1 MKLLGKFIVVIF
13 ILLGVGTVYW
23 KISSLPKNSQST
35 NTNYKLDSVAGKI
48 EYPTPTSKPYPSF
61 VPPKTASISKTWS
74 TTTPT
79 VVPTQDN
86 QEWGKATQLSEH
98 TWTMKVGFDDT
109 MATPQEI
116 FEALN
121 KYRQQHSRE
130 ALTWDDRLAN
140 FAKERAST
148 FTSLGKTDEHAGFV
162 SYTDNIDNVKALG
175 FWSLGENS
183 TYGYRLTG
191 VHLIEWVYAADEGHN
206 SNQLNSQW
214 SHVGIGVDGN
224 QTDLIFGGNKM

>member
-1 MKLLGKFIVVIF
+1 MKFFGKFVVLIF
-13 ILLGVGTVYW
+13 IVFCLTTIYW
-23 KISSLPKNSQST
+23 RLSLLPKKGQNLQI
-35 NTNYKLDSVAGKI
+35 NFKLDQDAGRV
-48 EYPTPTSKPYPSF
+48 EYLTPTIKPRPIRRIWPTPTS
-61 VPPKTASISKTWS
+61 III
-74 TTTPT
+74 PT
-79 VVPTQDN
+79 EDN
-86 QEWGKATQLSEH
+86 QEWGKATQVSEH
-98 TWTMKVGFDDT
+98 TWTMKVGFDDN
-109 MATPQEI
+109 MASPLEI

-183 TYGYRLTG
+183 SYGYRLTG
-191 VHLIEWVYAADEGHN
+191 VHLIEWVYAGDEGHN
-206 SNQLNSQW
+206 SNQLNSEW
-214 SHVGIGVDGN
+214 THVGIGVDGN

>member
-1 MKLLGKFIVVIF
+1 MNFLGKLIVFIFVLLGA
-13 ILLGVGTVYW
+13 GTIYW
-23 KISSLPKNSQST
+23 KISSLPKNSQKI
-35 NTNYKLDSVAGKI
+35 TNYKLDSATGKI
-48 EYPTPTSKPYPSF
+48 EYPTPTIKPRPSF
-61 VPPKTASISKTWS
+61 NPPKSAPIRKSWP
-74 TTTPT
+74 TPT
-79 VVPTQDN
+79 STVPTQDN

-98 TWTMKVGFDDT
+98 TWTMKVGFDDN
-109 MATPQEI
+109 MATPLEI

-130 ALTWDDRLAN
+130 ALTWDDRLAT
-140 FAKERAST
+140 FAQARAST

-162 SYTDNIDNVKALG
+162 SYTDNIDNVKVLG

-183 TYGYRLTG
+183 SYGYRLTG
-191 VHLIEWVYAADEGHN
+191 VHLIEWVYAGDEGHN
-206 SNQLNSQW
+206 SNQLNSAW